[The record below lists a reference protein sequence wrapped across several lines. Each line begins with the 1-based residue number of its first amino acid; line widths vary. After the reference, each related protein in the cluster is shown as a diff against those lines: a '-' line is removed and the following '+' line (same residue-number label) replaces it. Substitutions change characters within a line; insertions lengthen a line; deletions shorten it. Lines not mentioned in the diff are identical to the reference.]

1 MTTNLTEYQN
11 SKKRKL
17 ESVSV
22 VVPSSI
28 SPTLINEST
37 TVEENKKKKINSSAA
52 PLNQNIMLVV
62 YENLFKKIVQPYCNF
77 KIPILENSSNFTLAL
92 APDNANH
99 NFCHWY
105 AILAIGAEFAGN
117 LINAEQYIEK
127 ARIYAQPVD
136 NLNYNYT
143 TALDYILLLIYYFLF
158 EKGGKTQANKYI
170 SSLLEICLV
179 IRTKK
184 CLESEHNVPE
194 IELLAYN
201 IQFFIS
207 QENKINVCKTLR
219 NMESIRAKVLST
231 YFVAEE
237 ALKLTPNFEIYNA
250 ALQKILEM
258 DLKLEQ
264 YRSQFTALEYINCIS
279 TSKAIQSVLYYS
291 IGFKELA
298 LTCANNAY
306 VTLVQ
311 ELEMQEYNL
320 MWWQV
325 RLVEYIASVH
335 LNLQC
340 KNNVLL
346 DISLLEKCAK
356 AVSCPDLVV
365 ELLPNLR
372 EQLSQI
378 MVENISFLDSYQE
391 NSLFNNAF
399 TDTNFLFP
407 SDLALTT
414 LLDDESNQF
423 LSDDSS
429 SSFSDLW
436 RQDIGG
442 LYTDFDEPNSRTNV
456 EQYSFPCDFITG

>member
-1 MTTNLTEYQN
+1 MTSILTEYQN

-17 ESVSV
+17 EC
-22 VVPSSI
+22 VPATLASSI
-28 SPTLINEST
+28 SPTLINESCT
-37 TVEENKKKKINSSAA
+37 AEENKKKKISSIVA

-77 KIPILENSSNFTLAL
+77 QIPILENSSSFMSAL
-92 APDNANH
+92 AQDNVNH
-99 NFCHWY
+99 NFCHWN

-143 TALDYILLLIYYFLF
+143 TALDYVLLLIYYFLF
-158 EKGGKTQANKYI
+158 EKGCKAQANKYI
-170 SSLLEICLV
+170 SSLLEVCSV

-184 CLESEHNVPE
+184 CPESEQNIPE

-207 QENKINVCKTLR
+207 HDNKINVCKILR
-219 NMESIRAKVLST
+219 NMESNIRAKVLSA

-250 ALQKILEM
+250 ALQKISDM
-258 DLKLEQ
+258 DMKLEQ
-264 YRSQFTALEYINCIS
+264 NRSQFTALEYINCIS
-279 TSKAIQSVLYYS
+279 TSKAIQSILYYS

-298 LTCANNAY
+298 LSCANNAY
-306 VTLVQ
+306 IAFVQ

-325 RLVEYIASVH
+325 RLVEYFASVH
-335 LNLQC
+335 LNLFC

-356 AVSCPDLVV
+356 LVSCPDLVV

-378 MVENISFLDSYQE
+378 TPENVSFLDYQE
-391 NSLFNNAF
+391 NSLFNNVCN
-399 TDTNFLFP
+399 DTSFLLP

-429 SSFSDLW
+429 TFSDLW

-442 LYTDFDEPNSRTNV
+442 LYTDFDEPNSRPNV